1 METKNRRDYNRSDF
15 WFALSSQRDP
25 FPLARVQ
32 RRTEDGFFLERREH
46 LSSNDRGGERIFLA
60 LGKIAKDAQRLARTW
75 KSEGII
81 RGKVKRY
88 GGGEEGNVETFS
100 KIIGRRVVGE
110 WRRGPLS
117 LPSSMSFLAHHPNL
131 PFQYPA
137 GSIVR
142 SFDFFFVRKWLSS
155 HSRKTSGRLEIEM
168 ESPGWKRVEISVAQ
182 PPPGNCRSPKIDNK
196 FDNADESACLI
207 IEWDKIPGYPVDIGE
222 SSTSCRRFA
231 LFRAVNST
239 DAALPFINDP
249 RSSSLLNSRIT
260 RRSIARQRGKIGSS
274 LSRFLPCLVTLL
286 VPPFSVFA
294 DPSAFVD
301 KFLRI
306 SEDS

>member
-1 METKNRRDYNRSDF
+1 
-15 WFALSSQRDP
+15 
-25 FPLARVQ
+25 
-32 RRTEDGFFLERREH
+32 
-46 LSSNDRGGERIFLA
+46 
-60 LGKIAKDAQRLARTW
+60 
-75 KSEGII
+75 
-81 RGKVKRY
+81 
-88 GGGEEGNVETFS
+88 
-100 KIIGRRVVGE
+100 
-110 WRRGPLS
+110 
-117 LPSSMSFLAHHPNL
+117 MSFLAHHPNL
-131 PFQYPA
+131 SFQYPA

-260 RRSIARQRGKIGSS
+260 RRSIARQRGKIGNS